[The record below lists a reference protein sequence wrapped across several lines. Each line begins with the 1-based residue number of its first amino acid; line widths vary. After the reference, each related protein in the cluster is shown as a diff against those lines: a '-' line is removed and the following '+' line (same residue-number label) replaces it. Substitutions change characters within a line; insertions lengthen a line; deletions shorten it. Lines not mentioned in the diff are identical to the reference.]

1 MEERAHPMTTNNL
14 PAPLAS
20 VPPPERSAETQALG
34 RVGFPE
40 YDSGL
45 DWRRAL
51 SAVLR
56 FKWVILLVTLL
67 GSAAGVAA
75 TRVVRP
81 IYSAQATVWID
92 AAEGRGPDRGP
103 IRQGQML
110 DPQAW
115 RSEER
120 RVGEEGR

>member
-1 MEERAHPMTTNNL
+1 M
-14 PAPLAS
+14 PLSS
-20 VPPPERSAETQALG
+20 VPSPERSAETQALG

-56 FKWVILLVTLL
+56 FKWLILLVTLL

-81 IYSAQATVWID
+81 IYSAPAPVWID
-92 AAEGRGPDRGP
+92 AAEGRRPHPGPLPPGP
-103 IRQGQML
+103 LL
-110 DPQAW
+110 DPPT
-115 RSEER
+115 
-120 RVGEEGR
+120 VV